1 MTAGRLW
8 TTSCD
13 PDLVSDVRFV
23 KIGMPAQLFVKF
35 SKSVSC
41 SSVSLFSRCVMCRE
55 TDRVILTGT
64 AQGWRRVEE
73 SLRDLCSSKVCSRL
87 CGVFGGL

>member
-1 MTAGRLW
+1 VSSLEVTACFASARVANRMRTRCFLGVQRDVKHEAPQSLTGLRVVTAGRLW

-35 SKSVSC
+35 SK
-41 SSVSLFSRCVMCRE
+41 
-55 TDRVILTGT
+55 
-64 AQGWRRVEE
+64 
-73 SLRDLCSSKVCSRL
+73 
-87 CGVFGGL
+87 